1 MRNVTESMRPDKS
14 TWSLRSAENRGLIPR
29 GSLRGRATLC
39 FLVLLCA
46 EGKASNF
53 PYAERLLYR
62 VEWRMMEAGS
72 ATVQL
77 SRGAADDWEIRLH
90 LESSGLVNH
99 LYRVLDN
106 YKATSD
112 DRFCAAGSTLDAQE
126 GKKHTL
132 TQLTFE
138 NSRQQ
143 VEYSERNLLKNES
156 VQTVMDVAP
165 CTYEIT
171 GALAKLRLMDLPPGK
186 SANLPITTGK
196 KMAYAGIDAQ
206 TKDTVSIS
214 GRTYSTIRYEAYV
227 FDNVLYKRKG
237 RLFIWLTDDADRLP
251 VQLRAQMGF
260 PIGAITLQLQ
270 RQERL

>member
-112 DRFCAAGSTLDAQE
+112 DRFCAAGSTLDAHE
-126 GKKHTL
+126 G
-132 TQLTFE
+132 
-138 NSRQQ
+138 
-143 VEYSERNLLKNES
+143 
-156 VQTVMDVAP
+156 
-165 CTYEIT
+165 I
-171 GALAKLRLMDLPPGK
+171 
-186 SANLPITTGK
+186 
-196 KMAYAGIDAQ
+196 
-206 TKDTVSIS
+206 
-214 GRTYSTIRYEAYV
+214 
-227 FDNVLYKRKG
+227 
-237 RLFIWLTDDADRLP
+237 
-251 VQLRAQMGF
+251 
-260 PIGAITLQLQ
+260 
-270 RQERL
+270 